1 MLRFCDFNFLNYYSS
16 MFVSL
21 SMVGKTKALRT
32 VKERTSGREDLGV
45 EVDIEISPSSMG
57 SFFEEADSEEQHPP
71 TVGQIVTGTVIEM
84 DDNGALLEMGGKMSG
99 YLPVKEAALI
109 AIKHVNQVSIN
120 AIAVYVVI
128 DIKIQNI
135 YLKVLEIGQEVT
147 AEVIGTLKGMPVISL
162 RNAQLVLAWEEI
174 LKIRAA
180 DTAFDTKVF
189 Y

>member
-1 MLRFCDFNFLNYYSS
+1 MLRFCNFNFLNYSSS
-16 MFVSL
+16 MYVSL

-45 EVDIEISPSSMG
+45 EVDIEISPSSMS

-109 AIKHVNQVSIN
+109 AIKHVNQVFIN
-120 AIAVYVVI
+120 AIAVYVVK
-128 DIKIQNI
+128 DILNSEHLFKGSRNWSRSHSGGDWHLERHAG
-135 YLKVLEIGQEVT
+135 YLSAQCAAGR
-147 AEVIGTLKGMPVISL
+147 GMG
-162 RNAQLVLAWEEI
+162 RNSEN
-174 LKIRAA
+174 
-180 DTAFDTKVF
+180 
-189 Y
+189 